1 MPYNNVPD
9 HMTGKMDSCV
19 KKVMG
24 RGTEKKRA
32 IAICYSAIMETHKD
46 LCKNRESVV
55 NSDKVTGGKQD
66 MKQTM
71 TTKALNTVIDYLGRL
86 REWAMKED
94 AKDKVSFIVTKDASG
109 RYRWV
114 SFSST
119 AYKDRDGEIV
129 SMKAQEKDC
138 DAMTASGDY
147 GVLRWW
153 HMGIPVSDTPE
164 DWKSY
169 KAGKGIDLG
178 VCDFSAMHGKI
189 RVESGTFYKDS
200 VAQSIARGAESLR
213 MSIGFSH
220 PPDNPDQEGT
230 YDNIHTFERSLLPVD
245 RESNPF
251 TAIAVSASKELIPMT
266 DEKIKKLRELLGD
279 ATADDLIQQTDM
291 AEKAVDK
298 AGVAFKAD
306 DALAPDNSDDS
317 IESNVSLIK
326 DMTADEFRDILS
338 ATLETVQFEINGLK
352 TTIAGLQTAKDA
364 LTAEKSQADVK
375 LKEVSDKITAMEKAI
390 GTHTDAISTLL
401 GDAPRSMKGYRA
413 SAADDTV
420 TKNKELLDSAPK
432 TDPLTPFWDF
442 ALGASQ

>member
-1 MPYNNVPD
+1 MN
-9 HMTGKMDSCV
+9 
-19 KKVMG
+19 
-24 RGTEKKRA
+24 
-32 IAICYSAIMETHKD
+32 
-46 LCKNRESVV
+46 
-55 NSDKVTGGKQD
+55 
-66 MKQTM
+66 
-71 TTKALNTVIDYLGRL
+71 
-86 REWAMKED
+86 
-94 AKDKVSFIVTKDASG
+94 
-109 RYRWV
+109 
-114 SFSST
+114 
-119 AYKDRDGEIV
+119 
-129 SMKAQEKDC
+129 
-138 DAMTASGDY
+138 
-147 GVLRWW
+147 
-153 HMGIPVSDTPE
+153 
-164 DWKSY
+164 
-169 KAGKGIDLG
+169 
-178 VCDFSAMHGKI
+178 
-189 RVESGTFYKDS
+189 
-200 VAQSIARGAESLR
+200 
-213 MSIGFSH
+213 
-220 PPDNPDQEGT
+220 
-230 YDNIHTFERSLLPVD
+230 
-245 RESNPF
+245 
-251 TAIAVSASKELIPMT
+251 
-266 DEKIKKLRELLGD
+266 DEKLKKLRELLGD

-401 GDAPRSMKGYRA
+401 GDAPRSMKIYRA

-442 ALGASQ
+442 ALGPSQ